1 MDKRTLVLKFGGSS
15 VATVQK
21 IIAIAERI
29 IKIAANN
36 RCVIVVSAMGDD
48 TDLLLDSAST
58 LHPERYPREY
68 DMLLATGEQKTI
80 ALLSMALQEKGALA
94 RSLTGWQARI
104 KTTSQH
110 TKARIIDIDIKM
122 IKDCWKRD
130 EIPVIAGFQGVYAEE
145 NITTLGRGGSDLTA
159 VALAAATHADECQIF
174 TDVDG
179 IYSADPRIVPEAVKI
194 SEMSYMAMLELAT
207 VGAQVLHNRA
217 VELACKMNIPLRV
230 LSSFIEGE
238 GTLVTHH
245 IKNIPTISGITVEKQ
260 QNVINVLYK
269 QDSIHHHNCWKL
281 LDEHKIS
288 LSTVHWSRYQDSFLL
303 SFATPEKQTKE
314 IIHAIESTI
323 GRDLEHIDSHME
335 QARISIVGVGIQSSD
350 YVFSAVHNWLMNHD
364 IPIVLSTSS
373 ESRFSFHVNEKS
385 ANFIIQELHRLFHL
399 Q

>member
-21 IIAIAERI
+21 IVAIAERI
-29 IKIAANN
+29 ITVAANN
-36 RCVIVVSAMGDD
+36 RCVVVVSAMGDD
-48 TDLLLDSAST
+48 TDILLDSAST

-104 KTTSQH
+104 KTTAQH
-110 TKARIIDIDIKM
+110 RKARIIDIDTKT

-130 EIPVIAGFQGVYAEE
+130 EIPIIAGFQGIHAE

-159 VALAAATHADECQIF
+159 VALAAAIYADECQIF

-179 IYSADPRIVPEAVKI
+179 IYSADPRIVAEAVKI
-194 SEMSYMAMLELAT
+194 SEMNYIAMLELASL
-207 VGAQVLHNRA
+207 GAQVLHNRA

-230 LSSFIEGE
+230 LSSFIEGD
-238 GTLVTHH
+238 GTLVTHN
-245 IKNIPTISGITVEKQ
+245 IKNTPTISGITVEKQ

-281 LDEHKIS
+281 LEEHNIS
-288 LSTVHWSRYQDSFLL
+288 LSTVHWSRYQDHFYYLSPHQKTKQNRLYRLL
-303 SFATPEKQTKE
+303 K
-314 IIHAIESTI
+314 
-323 GRDLEHIDSHME
+323 
-335 QARISIVGVGIQSSD
+335 
-350 YVFSAVHNWLMNHD
+350 
-364 IPIVLSTSS
+364 
-373 ESRFSFHVNEKS
+373 
-385 ANFIIQELHRLFHL
+385 RL
-399 Q
+399 